1 MSVYVDVGKAM
12 SDGIKFMIAPS
23 KVIVTAGN
31 ADGELPLQYIVK
43 AEDKA
48 SGAQIYPTPS
58 PIALKT
64 PTGGQY
70 VSVNSLHAFD
80 NEYAYFTWA
89 QFGSQSQDVMMLVDT
104 GASIS
109 ILPTEFWREL
119 QRGITTQLKTS
130 EGNIE
135 VGNGGR
141 LETDGTVYLPF
152 TLSDYEFHHVFF
164 VCKDSSTAILGNDF
178 IVRNKIHLFMAEGWM
193 NYAGNDIPL
202 FTRHGA
208 RQVRKVYLAKT
219 VMIPPMQEVEVPTY
233 MKNYISTSRPRM
245 FEGRQQFR

>member
-1 MSVYVDVGKAM
+1 M
-12 SDGIKFMIAPS
+12 
-23 KVIVTAGN
+23 
-31 ADGELPLQYIVK
+31 
-43 AEDKA
+43 
-48 SGAQIYPTPS
+48 
-58 PIALKT
+58 
-64 PTGGQY
+64 
-70 VSVNSLHAFD
+70 
-80 NEYAYFTWA
+80 
-89 QFGSQSQDVMMLVDT
+89 
-104 GASIS
+104 
-109 ILPTEFWREL
+109 
-119 QRGITTQLKTS
+119 QLKTS
-130 EGNIE
+130 EVNIE

-245 FEGRQQFR
+245 FEPQEDLLFSANVLAPRMLLDARDSRPRIRLFNPGEAAVQVNIHRCLGTTDDADDVKSVFCASHQSDEAYEYEDEEELDGKHARSPATSVEREQPLSLQETYEIGRAHV

>member
-1 MSVYVDVGKAM
+1 M
-12 SDGIKFMIAPS
+12 
-23 KVIVTAGN
+23 
-31 ADGELPLQYIVK
+31 
-43 AEDKA
+43 
-48 SGAQIYPTPS
+48 
-58 PIALKT
+58 
-64 PTGGQY
+64 
-70 VSVNSLHAFD
+70 
-80 NEYAYFTWA
+80 
-89 QFGSQSQDVMMLVDT
+89 
-104 GASIS
+104 
-109 ILPTEFWREL
+109 
-119 QRGITTQLKTS
+119 QLKTS
-130 EGNIE
+130 EVNIE

-245 FEGRQQFR
+245 FEPQEDLLFSANVLAPRMLLDARDSRPRIRLFNPGETAVQVNIHRCLGVTDDADDVKSVFCASHQTDEAYE